1 MRLRPRDNAWKCIKV
16 GIWIQHKSALTTSIP
31 AFVHYHI
38 QVILEIRKKC
48 TLSHFSC
55 SFVMFA
61 GWYVLVLK
69 ARKAGYIFM
78 CDYISQKLALRIGK
92 SKANFEIM
100 VQTVAN

>member
-61 GWYVLVLK
+61 GWYVLKVRK
-69 ARKAGYIFM
+69 ARYIFV
-78 CDYISQKLALRIGK
+78 CDYIR
-92 SKANFEIM
+92 
-100 VQTVAN
+100 